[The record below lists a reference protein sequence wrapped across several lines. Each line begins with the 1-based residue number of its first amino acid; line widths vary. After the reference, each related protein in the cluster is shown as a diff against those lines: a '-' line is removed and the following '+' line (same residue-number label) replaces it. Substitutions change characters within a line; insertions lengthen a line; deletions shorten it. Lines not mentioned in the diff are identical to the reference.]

1 MSRRAL
7 IQTKFCRAPTT
18 LLLSTMNTWVFK
30 STSFPKGFISSFLRT
45 LFLFINWIS
54 RQLGRSHTESKDTC
68 HKTLLFLLTKRSCQ
82 TQEFCRAVPRYGL
95 TLLDDG
101 HPWNVVSPL
110 VDTLQEG
117 KRQEDPS
124 YPSLWLTKNL
134 RTYWSGKADR
144 PWKESDINIKKV
156 VLRPSR
162 AIEPENNI

>member
-7 IQTKFCRAPTT
+7 IETKFCRAPTT

-68 HKTLLFLLTKRSCQ
+68 HKTLLFLLTKRSCR
-82 TQEFCRAVPRYGL
+82 TQEFCRTVPRYVL

-101 HPWNVVSPL
+101 HPWDVFSPPRL
-110 VDTLQEG
+110 APCKKGNDKKTHPTPHFDSRKIYGPTNLEKPTDHG
-117 KRQEDPS
+117 KRV
-124 YPSLWLTKNL
+124 
-134 RTYWSGKADR
+134 
-144 PWKESDINIKKV
+144 I
-156 VLRPSR
+156 
-162 AIEPENNI
+162 